1 MYITNTLV
9 MMRKMMSI
17 LFLVLVLLIS
27 LGLSQL
33 TNVSEGM
40 EAVEPGVEPGVE
52 PTSEEEPEME
62 KSKCDAEVK
71 DIKPDSKAEMVSEN
85 DVMLSDVVP
94 MEGALTEN
102 MSNYR

>member
-1 MYITNTLV
+1 MYITITLV
-9 MMRKMMSI
+9 MMGKMMSI

-40 EAVEPGVEPGVE
+40 ETAEQAV
-52 PTSEEEPEME
+52 EEEPILD
-62 KSKCDAEVK
+62 KSPSVEEVDDVPSNPK
-71 DIKPDSKAEMVSEN
+71 GDMVSDN
-85 DVMLSDVVP
+85 DKLNSEVVP
-94 MEGALTEN
+94 MEGGLTEN

>member
-40 EAVEPGVEPGVE
+40 EAVEP
-52 PTSEEEPEME
+52 TSEEEPEME
-62 KSKCDAEVK
+62 KSKCDSEVK
-71 DIKPDSKAEMVSEN
+71 YIPPESKADKVSEN
-85 DVMLSDVVP
+85 DVIESDVVP
-94 MEGALTEN
+94 IQGGLTEN

>member
-27 LGLSQL
+27 LGLSQF

-40 EAVEPGVEPGVE
+40 EAVEP
-52 PTSEEEPEME
+52 TSEEEPKME

-71 DIKPDSKAEMVSEN
+71 YIPPEPKADMVAEK
-85 DVMLSDVVP
+85 DVIESDVAP
-94 MEGALTEN
+94 MQGGLTEN

>member
-40 EAVEPGVEPGVE
+40 EAVEPGVEP
-52 PTSEEEPEME
+52 TSEEEPKME

-71 DIKPDSKAEMVSEN
+71 YIPPEPKADMVAEK
-85 DVMLSDVVP
+85 DVIESDVAP
-94 MEGALTEN
+94 MQGGLTEN

>member
-9 MMRKMMSI
+9 MMGKMMSI

-33 TNVSEGM
+33 TIVSEGM
-40 EAVEPGVEPGVE
+40 ETTEPEAV
-52 PTSEEEPEME
+52 SSAEEEPEME
-62 KSKCDAEVK
+62 KSKCDDEVK
-71 DIKPDSKAEMVSEN
+71 YIPPESKAVMVSEN
-85 DVMLSDVVP
+85 DTGKSDVVP
-94 MEGALTEN
+94 IEGGLTEN

>member
-1 MYITNTLV
+1 
-9 MMRKMMSI
+9 MMGKMMSI

-40 EAVEPGVEPGVE
+40 EAAVPS
-52 PTSEEEPEME
+52 TEEEPEME
-62 KSKCDAEVK
+62 KSSCDAEVK
-71 DIKPDSKAEMVSEN
+71 EIPVESTAPMVSEN
-85 DVMLSDVVP
+85 DTTISNIVP
-94 MEGALTEN
+94 MEGGLTEN